1 LEVTAVADERS
12 VCESRYRERKP
23 LKGFHFNIDKPFS
36 KEQVMSRSVLPPLTL
51 LFLLLAAW
59 LSHGNDD
66 DRYGVAF
73 HVDSDTKMNHV
84 LRQVGRH
91 RAANHAMPT
100 RVILIAEGV
109 KAALDNATDS
119 SGGAYSAQMEQL
131 IAAGIRIFA
140 CETTLTSYGLD
151 ADDLALGIET
161 IPSGVAELARL
172 QISHQWAYIKL

>member
-1 LEVTAVADERS
+1 
-12 VCESRYRERKP
+12 
-23 LKGFHFNIDKPFS
+23 
-36 KEQVMSRSVLPPLTL
+36 MSRSVLTPLTL
-51 LFLLLAAW
+51 LFLLLAAG
-59 LSHGNDD
+59 LSHGSDA

-73 HVDSDTKMNHV
+73 HVDSDAKMNRI
-84 LRQVGRH
+84 LRQIGRH
-91 RAANHAMPT
+91 HAANDGMPT

-109 KAALDNATDS
+109 KASLDSATDS

-131 IAAGIRIFA
+131 IAAGVRIFA
-140 CETTLTSYGLD
+140 CDTTLTSYGLD

>member
-1 LEVTAVADERS
+1 
-12 VCESRYRERKP
+12 
-23 LKGFHFNIDKPFS
+23 
-36 KEQVMSRSVLPPLTL
+36 
-51 LFLLLAAW
+51 LLLVPW
-59 LSHGNDD
+59 LSHGSDA

-73 HVDSDTKMNHV
+73 HVDSDAKMNRI
-84 LRQVGRH
+84 LRQIGRH
-91 RAANHAMPT
+91 HAANDGMPT

-109 KAALDNATDS
+109 KAALDSATDS

-131 IAAGIRIFA
+131 IAAGVRIFA
-140 CETTLTSYGLD
+140 CDTTLTSYGLD

>member
-1 LEVTAVADERS
+1 
-12 VCESRYRERKP
+12 
-23 LKGFHFNIDKPFS
+23 
-36 KEQVMSRSVLPPLTL
+36 MSRSVLTPLTL
-51 LFLLLAAW
+51 LLLLLAPW
-59 LSHGNDD
+59 SSHGSDA
-66 DRYGVAF
+66 DRYGVVF
-73 HVDSDTKMNHV
+73 HVDSDTKINHM

-91 RAANHAMPT
+91 HAANHAMPT

-140 CETTLTSYGLD
+140 CETTLTSYGLS

-161 IPSGVAELARL
+161 IPSGVVELARL
-172 QISHQWAYIKL
+172 QVSHQWAYIKL

>member
-1 LEVTAVADERS
+1 
-12 VCESRYRERKP
+12 
-23 LKGFHFNIDKPFS
+23 
-36 KEQVMSRSVLPPLTL
+36 MSRSVLPPLTL